1 MNLWNHSI
9 QRIQYEKS
17 LVHDQH
23 GQNHSHPT
31 YYSEEGVSTTPTSL
45 MSIPMSICTI
55 APQTWKW
62 VRIPP
67 TISIDEQHIPTRGGV
82 SHCQSAMSSCSTD
95 PSKYYWSQDN
105 DKLEQFYPMNKFPI
119 VPIRVRYN
127 VLCKRMIKDR
137 VNTRS
142 DIASI
147 ISQWARKFK
156 KKNGSISRNEY
167 FP

>member
-17 LVHDQH
+17 LVHDQQ
-23 GQNHSHPT
+23 GQNHSHLT
-31 YYSEEGVSTTPTSL
+31 YYSEKQGVTTLTTMTPTSYSILLL

-62 VRIPP
+62 ERIQP

-105 DKLEQFYPMNKFPI
+105 DKLEQFYPKNKFPI
-119 VPIRVRYN
+119 VPIRVQYT
-127 VLCKRMIKDR
+127 VLCKK
-137 VNTRS
+137 
-142 DIASI
+142 
-147 ISQWARKFK
+147 
-156 KKNGSISRNEY
+156 GY
-167 FP
+167 